1 MNIARGAP
9 IDMPHFGR
17 SVESRA
23 QITDATRK
31 GTDDMM
37 GFEALNV
44 YRHWVLQ
51 FRQQLCG
58 DEIVVS
64 GTKTRGWD

>member
-1 MNIARGAP
+1 
-9 IDMPHFGR
+9 MPHFGR
-17 SVESRA
+17 SVESHA
-23 QITDATRK
+23 QIADAARK

-44 YRHWVLQ
+44 YCHWVLQ

-58 DEIVVS
+58 DLIVVS